1 MVNYRDNR
9 DIVGDMFV
17 EGAKDLTYALFKAR
31 EKILKQHEEQRREKE
46 LEDRIT
52 KRVLERISIEVR
64 EEATPVMQDLKKQLD
79 TLFSGR

>member
-1 MVNYRDNR
+1 MTKYRADR
-9 DIVGDMFV
+9 DIVGDMLT

-52 KRVLERISIEVR
+52 KRVLERISVEVFN
-64 EEATPVMQDLKKQLD
+64 EASPVLKELQRQLHSLLP
-79 TLFSGR
+79 TG

>member
-1 MVNYRDNR
+1 MTKYRADR
-9 DIVGDMFV
+9 DIVGDMLT

-52 KRVLERISIEVR
+52 KRVLERISVEVLN
-64 EEATPVMQDLKKQLD
+64 EASPVLKELQRQLHSLLP
-79 TLFSGR
+79 TG

>member
-1 MVNYRDNR
+1 MTKYRDDR
-9 DIVGDMFV
+9 DIVGDMLT

-31 EKILKQHEEQRREKE
+31 EKILRQYEDQRREKE

-64 EEATPVMQDLKKQLD
+64 DEATPVMQDLKKQLD

>member
-1 MVNYRDNR
+1 MIKYRDDR

-17 EGAKDLTYALFKAR
+17 EGAKDLTSALFKAR
-31 EKILKQHEEQRREKE
+31 QKILKQYEEKRREKE

-52 KRVLERISIEVR
+52 KRVLERINIEVLN
-64 EEATPVMQDLKKQLD
+64 EASPAMQDLKKQLD

>member
-9 DIVGDMFV
+9 DIVGDMFA

-52 KRVLERISIEVR
+52 KRVLERISIEVWD
-64 EEATPVMQDLKKQLD
+64 EATPVMQDLKKQLD

>member
-1 MVNYRDNR
+1 MIKYRADR
-9 DIVGDMFV
+9 DIVGDMLT

-52 KRVLERISIEVR
+52 KRVLERISVEVLN
-64 EEATPVMQDLKKQLD
+64 EASPAMKDLKKQLD
-79 TLFSGR
+79 SLLSIG